1 MLSKVALAVLAITL
15 LWSGGVAFATTWV
28 KLTSPSG
35 RPIFIN
41 VLQITAVRSDTEVPG
56 ARSQLDLANGKFQGV
71 QESADR
77 IMDLISAAPGH
88 GKKDQVPDG

>member
-1 MLSKVALAVLAITL
+1 MLSKVALGVVVTL
-15 LWSGGVAFATTWV
+15 LWSCSIASATTWV

-77 IMDLISAAPGH
+77 VMDLISVAPDH
-88 GKKDQVPDG
+88 GKKDEVPNG